1 MENKRVALY
10 ARVSTAMQ
18 AEHGYSIEAQKET
31 VKKEC
36 KQKGW
41 KIVDEYIDAG
51 ISGKKITNRP
61 EMQRMLED
69 IRKNKFDVIMALSLS
84 RISRDSMDYQE
95 ISHIAKDNGVSI
107 YCTDSP
113 NCGDDIQKELMNNIK
128 ASLNQYE
135 REKIVQ
141 NVKLGLRQ
149 RAQKGLHNGGRVLG
163 YRAKTV
169 ALQDKKKLVIVESE
183 AIIIKKI
190 FSLFCEGKGLGYI
203 ANFLNQAGYRTVRDN
218 TFSYCSIREILDNPI
233 YKGYIRYGRYEN
245 WSEKRRKGKSK
256 NPILVKGLHEPIVS
270 EELWDKAALLRSK
283 RSDNTARV
291 YDSDNILS
299 SILKCP
305 LCGAPMVISRSRY
318 KLKSG
323 KKCVVRYYT
332 CSRYKN
338 KGKVACK
345 PITVKADIAEKTVI
359 EKISAFLSQKDIV
372 KMVLAKA
379 KKKLEEKSSGKRDEL
394 NGIKG
399 RLEVILNKKAKILD
413 LYLADVMDKELLD
426 KRLEELTA
434 EETELGKR
442 RSTIEAEIGLPVIEP
457 TMEYVEKVLNNFE
470 DVMSK
475 AAREQKMLLLRLLI
489 KKITVKDKKVDKIY
503 LNLGGQLKKHINEAD
518 VSDKAA
524 EDDKENDEFQ
534 DFILE
539 L

>member
-1 MENKRVALY
+1 
-10 ARVSTAMQ
+10 MQ
-18 AEHGYSIEAQKET
+18 AAHGYSIEAQKEA

-36 KQKGW
+36 RRCGW
-41 KIVDEYIDAG
+41 KVVDEYVDAG
-51 ISGKKITNRP
+51 ISGKEMTKRP
-61 EMQRMLED
+61 ELQRMLRD
-69 IRKNKFDVIMALSLS
+69 ISTKKFDVIMAWNQSRLS
-84 RISRDSMDYQE
+84 RNIRDYLDISYIAEKNSVE
-95 ISHIAKDNGVSI
+95 IV
-107 YCTDSP
+107 CLDSP
-113 NCGDDIQKELMNNIK
+113 GNSELLKNIQALINDF
-128 ASLNQYE
+128 E
-135 REKIVQ
+135 RKHIVK
-141 NVKLGLRQ
+141 NVRLGLRQ

-163 YRAKTV
+163 YRAETV
-169 ALQDKKKLVIVESE
+169 AFQDKKKLVIVESE

-399 RLEVILNKKAKILD
+399 RLEVILNRKAKILD

>member
-1 MENKRVALY
+1 
-10 ARVSTAMQ
+10 
-18 AEHGYSIEAQKET
+18 
-31 VKKEC
+31 
-36 KQKGW
+36 
-41 KIVDEYIDAG
+41 
-51 ISGKKITNRP
+51 
-61 EMQRMLED
+61 MQRMLED

-163 YRAKTV
+163 YRAETV
-169 ALQDKKKLVIVESE
+169 AFQDKKKLVIVESE

-489 KKITVKDKKVDKIY
+489 KKITVKDKKVD
-503 LNLGGQLKKHINEAD
+503 NLGGQLKKHINEAD